1 MECAINAR
9 VPIHILNTFKIDSP
23 GTVVDPVPLPGM
35 RSSNSAVTA
44 VVSKKG
50 ISVLNIAS
58 NRKLG
63 STTYIARVFDCF
75 ARHGVKIDLIST
87 SETNLSITLHETTP
101 EAKVRKGIRHEWDT
115 NCWAAQFDRPGRQT
129 NKSTEK
135 AALIFRL
142 RSPFSPD

>member
-23 GTVVDPVPLPGM
+23 GTVVDPSLAHGQ
-35 RSSNSAVTA
+35 SSNGPVTA

-50 ISVLNIAS
+50 ISVLNVAS

-63 STTYIARVFDCF
+63 STTYIARVFDTF

-87 SETNLSITLHETTP
+87 SETNLSITLHESTP
-101 EAKVRKGIRHEWDT
+101 ELKVRRRVWIGESGI
-115 NCWAAQFDRPGRQT
+115 F
-129 NKSTEK
+129 
-135 AALIFRL
+135 
-142 RSPFSPD
+142 